1 MLPTPSYIFFA
12 GNTCLYMRLLKGD
25 DVLFRTTNED
35 IRLEELIQKTYDELS
50 VETPDEE
57 RYATMLTVI
66 ERLEKLRREKAKPA
80 KTREVDIDPN
90 KILMVAGNLIGI
102 LAILKYEEVNVIGT
116 KALGLVMK
124 LK

>member
-1 MLPTPSYIFFA
+1 
-12 GNTCLYMRLLKGD
+12 MRLLKGE

-57 RYATMLTVI
+57 RYTAMLTVL
-66 ERLEKLRREKAKPA
+66 ERLEKLKREKAKPA
-80 KTREVDIDPN
+80 NTRETDIDPN
-90 KILMVAGNLIGI
+90 KLLMIAGNLIGI